1 MNYVNCAL
9 LVVVLVLVVMCCM
22 NKSKE
27 GFARTRKRCISNMH
41 QCTTPNSNCC
51 NGAVSRSNCYKMC
64 YPAIDAQL
72 AKQSI
77 NAHSGS
83 TALRPSTEVDIVC
96 TPYITEL
103 NAQHAREMAKMIA
116 LYSTNHQY
124 KISDSTRNER

>member
-72 AKQSI
+72 ATQWTVPEVCAPSI
-77 NAHSGS
+77 TQLMA
-83 TALRPSTEVDIVC
+83 E
-96 TPYITEL
+96 
-103 NAQHAREMAKMIA
+103 HAREKAEMIA
-116 LYSTNHQY
+116 LYSTNYQY
-124 KISDSTRNER
+124 KIRDFYTRHNER